1 VTGFPLV
8 SVVIPAKN
16 EEADIEG
23 CLEAIASQDYPVNR
37 LEVIVVEGGST
48 DGTARV
54 AAKALSRFGFAGAH
68 VVLDPVGTTPSNLNS
83 GLARATGEILC
94 RVDARTRIQPHYI
107 RTCVELL
114 TTRPEISVVGGAQ
127 VALARDASPQA
138 QGISRALNN
147 RYAMG
152 GSRYRRAASSGPS
165 DTVYLG
171 AFRTTELRA
180 IGGWD
185 ARLLTNQDFDLNRR
199 MTAFGLVW
207 FDARL
212 RSGYLPRGS
221 YRALWRQYVRFGKAK
236 VQYWRMTG
244 DRPRNRQVVAAAAGP
259 LGFVTVLASVRRLGA
274 VRTAIGA
281 VTVLMA
287 VEVAGQP
294 RPRSLS
300 PLASGSGAL
309 GVACV
314 VGGWLTG
321 LWVEILRR

>member
-54 AAKALSRFGFAGAH
+54 AGKALSRFGFAGSH
-68 VVLDPVGTTPSNLNS
+68 VVHDPVGTTPANLNS

-94 RVDARTRIQPHYI
+94 RVDARTRIEPHYV

-127 VALARDASPQA
+127 VALARDPSPRA
-138 QGISRALNN
+138 EGIARALNN

-152 GSRYRRAASSGPS
+152 GSRYRRAVSSGPS

-212 RSGYLPRGS
+212 QSGYLPRGS
-221 YRALWRQYVRFGKAK
+221 YQALWRQYVRFGKAK

-244 DRPRNRQVVAAAAGP
+244 DRPRNRQVLAASVGP
-259 LGFVTVLASVRRLGA
+259 LAVIAVLESVRRLGFL
-274 VRTAIGA
+274 RTALGGA
-281 VTVLMA
+281 TFLVA
-287 VEVAGQP
+287 VEVGGQTQ
-294 RPRSLS
+294 PRSLS
-300 PLASGSGAL
+300 PLVVASGAL
-309 GVACV
+309 AAVCV
-314 VGGWLTG
+314 VGGWLVG
-321 LWVEILRR
+321 LWGEVLRR